1 MMRDRLSN
9 FDLSTTGWVVAAAI
23 AVAAPVVADE
33 RQLFLLMSVFVL
45 AVFATSFNVLLGY
58 TGLVSFAHA
67 SYYGVGAYTVALF
80 ALHLGLP
87 PLVGFLLAPLV
98 TAVVAWVTGLVA
110 LRATRLYFALLT
122 LALGQLLFLI
132 TFQWRSLTRGD
143 DGIHGIVLPPAL
155 EPTVNR
161 YWFTLV
167 AAALALAILAVMMRS
182 PFGQTL
188 RAIRENRER
197 TGFLGIKV
205 KRYELAAFTLG
216 GTFAGYAGAM
226 YAIYNRQAFPDLMHW
241 TTSAEPIFVTLI
253 GGLSSFAGPTVGA
266 VVFGLLEDWITR
278 NVAYWQAVLG
288 LVVLAI
294 ILFLPGGLVE
304 GVHRIRARFGGG
316 VSGPPGSSGQASP
329 AGASDPSQSPAPGG
343 DGGDR
348 DGVGAGAV
356 ARDPSAGTTNAGSTN
371 TGGG

>member
-1 MMRDRLSN
+1 MMRPRLPSIAWAV
-9 FDLSTTGWVVAAAI
+9 TGVVALLAPL
-23 AVAAPVVADE
+23 VANE
-33 RQLFLLMSVFVL
+33 RQVFLLMSILVL

-67 SYYGVGAYTVALF
+67 AYYGVGAYTVALL
-80 ALHLGLP
+80 ALHFGWSPVLGF
-87 PLVGFLLAPLV
+87 VVAPLT
-98 TAVVAWVTGLVA
+98 TAVVAYVTGLIA

-122 LALGQLLFLI
+122 LALGQLMFLI
-132 TFQWRSLTRGD
+132 AFQWRSVTRGD

-155 EPTVNR
+155 QPTVNR
-161 YWFTLV
+161 YYFIL
-167 AAALALAILAVMMRS
+167 ALAALALTVLALVLRS

-216 GTFAGYAGAM
+216 GAFAGYAGGM
-226 YAIYNRQAFPDLMHW
+226 YAIYNRQAFPELMHW

-266 VVFGLLEDWITR
+266 VVFGMLRDVITR
-278 NVAYWQAVLG
+278 NLEYWQAVLG
-288 LVVLAI
+288 IVLLLI

-304 GVHRIRARFGGG
+304 GVRRTGHLFLGGRAAAPDTRT
-316 VSGPPGSSGQASP
+316 PPRPGSSEDHEP
-329 AGASDPSQSPAPGG
+329 E
-343 DGGDR
+343 
-348 DGVGAGAV
+348 
-356 ARDPSAGTTNAGSTN
+356 TST
-371 TGGG
+371 TGGA

>member
-1 MMRDRLSN
+1 MRPTT
-9 FDLSTTGWVVAAAI
+9 STIGWGLVALAA
-23 AVAAPVVADE
+23 VLAPLLANE

-67 SYYGVGAYTVALF
+67 AYYGVGAYTVALL
-80 ALHLGLP
+80 ALHAGASPMLGF
-87 PLVGFLLAPLV
+87 VLAPLA
-98 TAVVAWVTGLVA
+98 TAVVAYVTGLIA

-122 LALGQLLFLI
+122 LALGQLLFLV

-155 EPTVNR
+155 VPTINR
-161 YWFTLV
+161 YWFTL
-167 AAALALAILAVMMRS
+167 ATAALALAMLAVVMRS

-188 RAIRENRER
+188 RAIRENRQR
-197 TGFLGIKV
+197 TAFLGIKV

-226 YAIYNRQAFPDLMHW
+226 YAIYNRQAFPELMHW

-253 GGLSSFAGPTVGA
+253 GGLSSYAGPAVGA
-266 VVFGLLEDWITR
+266 IVFGLLEDWITR
-278 NVAYWQAVLG
+278 NVTYWQAVLG
-288 LVVLAI
+288 FVVLLI

-304 GVHRIRARFGGG
+304 GFQRIVARLRG
-316 VSGPPGSSGQASP
+316 
-329 AGASDPSQSPAPGG
+329 
-343 DGGDR
+343 
-348 DGVGAGAV
+348 GAGPTEQPP
-356 ARDPSAGTTNAGSTN
+356 ARSGSEPESAEARAAG
-371 TGGG
+371 GAR